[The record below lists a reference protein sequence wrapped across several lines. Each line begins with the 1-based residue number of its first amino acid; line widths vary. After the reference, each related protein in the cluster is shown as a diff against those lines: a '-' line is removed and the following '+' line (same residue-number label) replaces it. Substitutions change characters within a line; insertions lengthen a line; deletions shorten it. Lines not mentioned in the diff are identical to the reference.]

1 MAEVIMEHF
10 RTRTISEP
18 PTFQDEALS
27 KALELLTSET
37 EPENTDS

>member
-1 MAEVIMEHF
+1 MAEEIMEHF
-10 RTRTISEP
+10 RTRTISDQ
-18 PTFQDEALS
+18 PTFEDEALS